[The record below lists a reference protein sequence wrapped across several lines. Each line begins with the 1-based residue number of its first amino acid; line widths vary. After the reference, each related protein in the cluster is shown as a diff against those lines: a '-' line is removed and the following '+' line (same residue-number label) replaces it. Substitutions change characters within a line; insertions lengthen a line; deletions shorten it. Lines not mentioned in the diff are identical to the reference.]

1 MNVQLQNFQ
10 TYNQYQRY
18 SPKTS
23 NINLIN
29 FSNVVSFGDK
39 FESSKSKDKK
49 QTQEKGS
56 FAKALEKIS
65 LSFFNWSE
73 KISGK
78 TNTETN
84 NQQFDQA
91 KIIRD
96 LTLKL
101 NQANGKIDKLEQK
114 RSSDKEK
121 INSQNNE
128 IAELNHR
135 IANYQKENI
144 DLKLEVNASQRKLQ
158 QTIEAHEKGEINSA
172 IREEILN
179 EANKEL
185 DYDILNPSCADCIPM
200 YKPSQYKENYADI
213 KVGTTNRANMKPLNI
228 PEIKSN
234 GTFDFELPKG
244 EMKIKKADLKEF
256 NEPFEI
262 QSNISEKYTDSLVW
276 NDDKVARDLL
286 QNFFDG
292 HGQTLDGV
300 HFKFEPSGERRLF
313 GPRKTKVRIEGKSTY
328 NFKEAILLGESSS
341 HGNKNA
347 AGNYGEGLK
356 MVTLKLLTQNKA
368 SDVKIGSGNWEV
380 TCSLKDDER
389 LDSKLINYKVEPV
402 EYYDGNYI
410 EFEIADSDLH
420 DHLRESIN
428 RFYHSSNPHFKCPDF
443 ENDLFGFKILPNGEK
458 GGLYIAGQRF
468 EINEKYNGIENAA
481 VFIKEKIPTNVF
493 DVSRDRTSISGYDL
507 SKIYRWLAQKSTVE
521 EQKQVIKATEK
532 FACGDKKGLE
542 ILNEKFIEKLADHIS
557 DHKDGAIKFPDN
569 YIAKPSLFFNFD
581 MLSDLRHNGYKIF
594 PNDYEKLGMKSLGSV
609 INLSRNHTPI
619 VPTQN
624 DKVKINI
631 LKRALND
638 LTLLKKEH
646 FSPEELDAKIYLFD
660 ANSKKEN
667 SIQRY
672 ENALAEAIIEDD
684 KSKGFWLDKTY
695 LKKASFAK
703 VLETA
708 LHELSHKAGG
718 DGDSDFSYKLTRV
731 NKVALE
737 QIINNPKIAQKFRIY
752 SDIWNSL

>member
-10 TYNQYQRY
+10 TYNQFSRY

-23 NINLIN
+23 NTNLIN
-29 FSNVVSFGDK
+29 FSNVISFGDK

-49 QTQEKGS
+49 QPQEGKSG
-56 FAKALEKIS
+56 FAKTLEKIS

-78 TNTETN
+78 TSNETN

-172 IREEILN
+172 IREEIL
-179 EANKEL
+179 EEIENKEL
-185 DYDILNPSCADCIPM
+185 NYNPMSPFFQTHNDM
-200 YKPSQYKENYADI
+200 YKPEQYSYVYKDI
-213 KVGTTNRANMKPLNI
+213 KIGTTNRENMKKLDIPQISLNG
-228 PEIKSN
+228 N
-234 GTFDFELPKG
+234 FDFCLPDG
-244 EMKIKKADLKEF
+244 EMKIKKAQLKEF
-256 NEPFEI
+256 NEPFDI

-276 NDDKVARDLL
+276 NNDKVSRDLL

-300 HFKFEPSGERRLF
+300 HFKFKNNGLF
-313 GPRKTKVRIEGKSTY
+313 EKGKYKVRIEGKSIY

-341 HGNKNA
+341 HDNKRA

-368 SDVKIGSGNWEV
+368 SDVKIGSGNWEI

-389 LDSKLINYKVEPV
+389 LDSKLINYKVNPV
-402 EYYDGNYI
+402 ENYDGNFI
-410 EFEIADSDLH
+410 EFETSDKDLIKSI
-420 DHLRESIN
+420 RNTIN
-428 RFYHSSNPHFKCPDF
+428 RFYHSSNHHFECPDF
-443 ENDLFGFKILPNGEK
+443 ENDLFGIKILPRNEQ

-468 EINEKYNGIENAA
+468 ELEKNYDSKENVA
-481 VFIKEKIPTNVF
+481 VFIKEKVPTKVF
-493 DVSRDRTSISGYDL
+493 DVSRDRISISNTDFL
-507 SKIYRWLAQKSTVE
+507 SIAGWLASKCSTE
-521 EQKQVIKATEK
+521 EQMQIIKCTEDFVK
-532 FACGDKKGLE
+532 SHNIAQKLNYEFTTKLGDKIRSQGK
-542 ILNEKFIEKLADHIS
+542 
-557 DHKDGAIKFPDN
+557 GAIEFPDN
-569 YIAKPSLFFNFD
+569 YVAKPSLFYNWEMESD
-581 MLSDLRHNGYKIF
+581 MEKNGYKLF
-594 PNDYEKLGMKSLGSV
+594 PCEYEALGMKSMVDTVSKAKQHIALEPKK
-609 INLSRNHTPI
+609 NE
-619 VPTQN
+619 
-624 DKVKINI
+624 KMKIN
-631 LKRALND
+631 
-638 LTLLKKEH
+638 LLKKALKDLSNLTKEH
-646 FSPEELDAKIYLFD
+646 FTTDEIDTKIYLFN
-660 ANSKKEN
+660 ANSQKEN
-667 SIQRY
+667 SILKY
-672 ENALAEAIIEDD
+672 KDALAEAILDND
-684 KSKGFWLDKTY
+684 QSKGFWLDKTY

-737 QIINNPKIAQKFRIY
+737 QIINDPKIAQKFRIY
-752 SDIWNSL
+752 SDIWNSLN